1 MKNIEIKKGIC
12 RICGCTTNNPC
23 YNPKEGFCWWMDNSE
38 TLCSHCDIAPVKN
51 SEETLH
57 RVNDLPNWKV
67 PFFKDYNGVEY
78 NHYGNL
84 GPGYESRI
92 ICPCCGFH
100 PSTDDYNSILE
111 IGKNECKNCGSVY
124 TVEEIHYFI
133 IKCQKY
139 RTDGETR

>member
-1 MKNIEIKKGIC
+1 MDVREIIPVTIPKKAFAG
-12 RICGCTTNNPC
+12 GWTT
-23 YNPKEGFCWWMDNSE
+23 
-38 TLCSHCDIAPVKN
+38 VKRYAVTVILHQKK

-67 PFFKDYNGVEY
+67 PIFKDYNGLEY
-78 NHYGNL
+78 NHYSNL

-92 ICPCCGFH
+92 ICPCCGFC

-124 TVEEIHYFI
+124 TVEEIQYFI
-133 IKCQKY
+133 IKCKKY
-139 RTDGETR
+139 RTDGE